1 MSAFAGP
8 AAPDV
13 ASLHAYIGVLPEAVL
28 VTLLI
33 MVFEK
38 AVSRAALGEPS
49 RILSRCVDVAL
60 APLAFGALVL
70 AGRYVSNL
78 TR

>member
-1 MSAFAGP
+1 MSALAGP

-13 ASLHAYIGVLPEAVL
+13 ASLPAYIGVFPEVVI

-38 AVSRAALGEPS
+38 AVSRAALGETS
-49 RILSRCVDVAL
+49 RVLSGYVNVAL
-60 APLAFGALVL
+60 APLAFGGLVL
-70 AGRYVSNL
+70 AARYVSNL